1 MRSFVLSFT
10 AVLIPLA
17 LNAGPDGRAT
27 VNSEA
32 VPLHAEAST
41 RSTVVRVLAK
51 GDELKVEFTLATGE
65 GEWCSATGGYVL
77 CRYVTREEAA
87 QAEFQGAALPPVL
100 TASGQTSRPIEQT
113 AYVAPREAA
122 FLTPEQSALMSAAR
136 LGNVVAI
143 QFAIEKGADVNSRD
157 KDGKTALM
165 WAAYMGRAQAVVELI
180 SAGAEVNAA
189 DSTGW
194 TALEA
199 AVWTRRSS
207 VVQILIERGA
217 QVNVQDNEGRTPLM
231 HAAQYGDAGV
241 VRDLLAQGADP
252 NARNKF
258 GQTPLMFAVALND
271 TATARMLL
279 DAGADMNARD
289 AAGRSVLINAALS
302 GGEHTANVLL
312 LIERGAELNSKDSEG
327 RSALTWAD
335 KRHYLVMGH
344 LLRKAGAAE

>member
-1 MRSFVLSFT
+1 MRSFVLCLT

-17 LNAGPDGRAT
+17 LYAGPDGHAT

-41 RSTVVRVLAK
+41 RSAVARVLAK

-77 CRYVTREEAA
+77 CRYLTREEVA
-87 QAEFQGAALPPVL
+87 QPEFQGAPLPPVF
-100 TASGQTSRPIEQT
+100 TAAVPTTRPAEQT
-113 AYVAPREAA
+113 PYVAPREGTL
-122 FLTPEQSALMSAAR
+122 LTPEHSALMSAAR

-165 WAAYMGRAQAVVELI
+165 WAAYMGRAQAVVELV

-207 VVQILIERGA
+207 VVEVLIERGA

-231 HAAQYGDAGV
+231 HAAQYGDAV
-241 VRDLLAQGADP
+241 VMRALLARGADP
-252 NARNKF
+252 NARNRF
-258 GQTPLMFAVALND
+258 GQTPLMFAAALND

-279 DAGADMNARD
+279 DAGADVNARD
-289 AAGRSVLINAALS
+289 AAGRSVLINAALA
-302 GGEHTANVLL
+302 GDEHTANVQL
-312 LIERGAELNSKDSEG
+312 LIERGAEVNCKDSEG

-335 KRHYLVMGH
+335 KRRYLVMAH
-344 LLRKAGAAE
+344 LLRKAGAAD